1 MSDSRI
7 WLRLLGTA
15 VIIAAL
21 LVYEPGAD
29 DVIQRLGLPLIL
41 AAGALAL
48 VQNPAAVALGTL
60 VLAVIHSDL
69 NAASW
74 IPATAYPLIAVAATL
89 VLLSIGWRRLKDNI
103 AATHEA
109 RWASRDHRPGEA
121 ERD

>member
-1 MSDSRI
+1 VSDSRT

-21 LVYEPGAD
+21 LIYEPGAD
-29 DVIQRLGLPLIL
+29 DVVQRLGLPLVL
-41 AAGALAL
+41 AAGAFAL

-69 NAASW
+69 SAASW
-74 IPATAYPLIAVAATL
+74 IPAAAYPLIAAAATL

-109 RWASRDHRPGEA
+109 RWASRDDRSGETGH
-121 ERD
+121 D